1 MVFENEET
9 EHFCSVIKDE
19 KLIRVL
25 EFLVEHHQGKNL
37 EEIKKETHL
46 SPNTIY
52 RYVELGFIDEVGNKY
67 FISPKGSKYLEGL
80 NLKKPEIANSR
91 VLTTFDAPFF
101 NTQNFAVTG
110 SVTHIPNRQFEENLK
125 ENPMQALVTYPMDG
139 TRITMEQKSKKPF
152 C

>member
-67 FISPKGSKYLEGL
+67 FISPKGSKYLERL
-80 NLKKPEIANSR
+80 NLKKP
-91 VLTTFDAPFF
+91 
-101 NTQNFAVTG
+101 
-110 SVTHIPNRQFEENLK
+110 
-125 ENPMQALVTYPMDG
+125 
-139 TRITMEQKSKKPF
+139 
-152 C
+152 